1 MDDALY
7 VELDEKYV
15 GLLFYDHEDAKATYR
30 IDSVTYVDNKKKK
43 GLPPAWQAE
52 CVEVFRQPD
61 GKWCPAKAD
70 VVVDTEGDTMV
81 KPSAYQGYAL
91 VELFDHE
98 NPTRREWVDEYVDM
112 HIELLSKEPLYGHK
126 DWQKQKAARTK
137 AKRTIN
143 VNKPDNSNTKR
154 SKRN

>member
-1 MDDALY
+1 
-7 VELDEKYV
+7 
-15 GLLFYDHEDAKATYR
+15 
-30 IDSVTYVDNKKKK
+30 
-43 GLPPAWQAE
+43 
-52 CVEVFRQPD
+52 VFRQPD

-81 KPSAYQGYAL
+81 KPSACQGHAL

-98 NPTRREWVDEYVDM
+98 NPTRREWVYECVDV
-112 HIELLSKEPLYGHK
+112 HVELLSKEPLCGHE

-143 VNKPDNSNTKR
+143 MNNTKR